1 MNQILIS
8 NPVNYKVALYI
19 RLSKE
24 DDKKGESES
33 ISNQRSILRRFA
45 KDNHLMVIDEYIDD
59 GISGTTF
66 HRPAFKRMIQ
76 DIENKKI
83 NMILTK
89 DLSRLGRDYIGIG
102 HYLEKYFPE
111 KCVRYIS
118 LLDGIDTGIDNRSEE
133 RRVGK
138 ECRL

>member
-1 MNQILIS
+1 MNSILIS

-24 DDKKGESES
+24 DAKKGESES

-45 KDNHLMVIDEYIDD
+45 KNNHLAVVEEYVDD
-59 GISGTTF
+59 GVSGTTF

-76 DIENKKI
+76 DIEDKKI

-102 HYLEKYFPE
+102 HYLEKYFQ
-111 KCVRYIS
+111 KNV
-118 LLDGIDTGIDNRSEE
+118 
-133 RRVGK
+133 
-138 ECRL
+138 